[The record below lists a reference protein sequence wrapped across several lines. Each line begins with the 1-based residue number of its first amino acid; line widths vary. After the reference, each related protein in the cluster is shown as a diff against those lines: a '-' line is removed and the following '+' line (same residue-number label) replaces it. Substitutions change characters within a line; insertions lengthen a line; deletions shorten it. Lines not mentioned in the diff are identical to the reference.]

1 MAKVL
6 LVEDDAM
13 VADAVQEILRFAG
26 HIVDCVD
33 NGEDGL
39 YRLQGYGYDLVII
52 DWGLPGMSG
61 IEVCSKYRKSGGN
74 LPIIMLTGRSNIT
87 DKVTGLDYGA
97 DDYVIKP
104 FEADELSAR
113 VRALLRRPAPVTSS
127 ILEAHGVVLDSA
139 KKLVT
144 VDSQHIILQAQE
156 FALLECL
163 LRHKNQVLSIE
174 SLIDKVWSTD
184 SEVSAD
190 AVRQCVTR
198 LRKKL
203 DGPSRAL
210 ITTVV
215 GLGYSIKD
223 GQD

>member
-6 LVEDDAM
+6 LVEDDGN
-13 VADAVQEILRFAG
+13 VSDAVQEVLRFEG
-26 HIVDCVD
+26 YIVDAVD
-33 NGEDGL
+33 NGQDAL
-39 YRLQGYGYDLVII
+39 YRLKYHSYDLMII
-52 DWGLPGMSG
+52 DWGLPDMTG
-61 IEVCSKYRKSGGN
+61 IEVCAQYRQAGGTV
-74 LPIIMLTGRSNIT
+74 PILMLTGRGGID

-97 DDYVIKP
+97 DDYLTKP
-104 FEADELSAR
+104 FDTDELTAR
-113 VRALLRRPAPVTSS
+113 VRAILRRPRAMLSTV
-127 ILEAHGVVLDSA
+127 LEAHGLQLNTASQT
-139 KKLVT
+139 VT
-144 VDSQHIILQAQE
+144 LNSIEVILQAQE

-184 SEVSAD
+184 SEVSPD

-203 DGPSRAL
+203 DKSTVP
-210 ITTVV
+210 IVTTVV

-223 GQD
+223 